1 VRRHFAG
8 HSALLAQILAWTVP
22 AAAAAAVAV
31 HQSYRFGDTN
41 YGGDAI
47 LFVHFGQ
54 VLLSSHWDL
63 AFSHS
68 DIQTGPLQLLFFGSL
83 ADAEET
89 IAVVLGAA
97 TALLAVAAA
106 RAAGVR
112 NAVLLGGVGLLAVAT
127 GLTRVGYATG
137 HPADAMLPL
146 VWVIAA
152 DQARRDHR
160 LRAGLLVGL
169 CAGVETWGILGV
181 AVFAFAPRLRG
192 AAVSTLVAA
201 VTAPALFAPFMLGGH
216 FEMLSFA
223 WHVTSPSP
231 LSLVVSEGTP
241 FGWPLRLM
249 QAAVAVS
256 AGVLVARA
264 LRHSPHAL
272 WAAPLAIVLARLL
285 LDPLLYSYYLA
296 APRALILVGAA
307 VGAARWTQLRSM
319 RRESFALCPTKS
331 ELR

>member
-1 VRRHFAG
+1 VRRHLAG
-8 HSALLAQILAWTVP
+8 RFWPLGQILAWTVP
-22 AAAAAAVAV
+22 AAAAAAVAI
-31 HQSYRFGDTN
+31 HQSYRFGDAN

-54 VLLSSHWDL
+54 VLLSSHWDR

-68 DIQTGPLQLLFFGSL
+68 DIQAGPLQLAFFGSL

-89 IAVVLGAA
+89 IAIVLGVA
-97 TALLAVAAA
+97 TALLVVAAA

-112 NAVLLGGVGLLAVAT
+112 NAVLLGGVGLMAVVT

-137 HPADAMLPL
+137 HPAEAMLPL
-146 VWVIAA
+146 IWVIAA

-160 LRAGLLVGL
+160 WCAGLLIGL
-169 CAGVETWGILGV
+169 SAGVETWGILGV
-181 AVFAFAPRLRG
+181 AVFAFTPRLRD

-201 VTAPALFAPFMLGGH
+201 ATALALFVPFMVGGH

-223 WHVTSPSP
+223 WHVTPPSP
-231 LSLVVSEGTP
+231 LSLVVPEGTP
-241 FGWPLRLM
+241 FGWPLRLL
-249 QAAVAVS
+249 QAAVAIG
-256 AGVLVARA
+256 AGIAVVRA

-272 WAAPLAIVLARLL
+272 WAAPLAIVVARLL

-296 APRALILVGAA
+296 APKGLILVGAA
-307 VGAARWTQLRSM
+307 VGAARWTQLRST
-319 RRESFALCPTKS
+319 RRESFA
-331 ELR
+331 